1 MLGIVRNVNTHQQAL
16 EPPSFGR
23 AGFGGDQRNRRLHRH
38 LRCITYKPIP
48 GIQGRSSCVLKPL
61 LRAPLAKTGYGLPS
75 LRLGLGLKMLIDP
88 RFIAITFDPCR
99 PDGQLGPTTHDHLGL
114 ASA

>member
-23 AGFGGDQRNRRLHRH
+23 AGFGGDKRNRRLHRH

-61 LRAPLAKTGYGLPS
+61 LRAPLRKQ
-75 LRLGLGLKMLIDP
+75 GLGLKMLIDP